1 MKALE
6 KVRDAGEFLK
16 TSGIDN
22 PLKDAEFIIAHCLGT
37 EPMILYRDDP
47 EIQENVMSLIETF
60 LRRRAKREPLHY
72 ILGYTEFHGL
82 KIRVGPG
89 VLIPRP
95 ETELLVEEAV
105 KILKS
110 KISNPPLL
118 PFAKAVEGGITG
130 TDSSL
135 SLLRILDLCTG
146 SGCIALALAKAFPD
160 AEIYGIDTSGAAIHY
175 AEENAKN
182 NGIQNVTFLKGSL
195 FEPLTKRLTSRISHL
210 AFDLIISNPPYIKK
224 GDIITLQPEV
234 QDWEPVEALNGG
246 EDGLEYYRGIMS
258 EANNYLKRDGLL
270 MSEIGIDQAEAVKEI
285 ARGAGF
291 ENISLKKD
299 YAGIDRLMTIWL

>member
-1 MKALE
+1 
-6 KVRDAGEFLK
+6 
-16 TSGIDN
+16 
-22 PLKDAEFIIAHCLGT
+22 
-37 EPMILYRDDP
+37 
-47 EIQENVMSLIETF
+47 
-60 LRRRAKREPLHY
+60 
-72 ILGYTEFHGL
+72 
-82 KIRVGPG
+82 
-89 VLIPRP
+89 
-95 ETELLVEEAV
+95 
-105 KILKS
+105 
-110 KISNPPLL
+110 
-118 PFAKAVEGGITG
+118 
-130 TDSSL
+130 
-135 SLLRILDLCTG
+135 LLRILDLCTG

-195 FEPLTKRLTSRISHL
+195 FEPLTKKLTSRISHL

-234 QDWEPVEALNGG
+234 RDWEPDDALNGG
-246 EDGLEYYRGIMS
+246 EDGLEYYREIMS
-258 EANNYLKRDGLL
+258 EAKNYLKRDGLL

-299 YAGIDRLMTIWL
+299 YAGIDRIMTILQ

>member
-6 KVRDAGEFLK
+6 KVRTAGEFFK
-16 TSGIDN
+16 HTGIDN
-22 PLKDAEFIIAHCLGT
+22 PIKDAELIIAHCLGINR
-37 EPMILYRDDP
+37 MILYKDNP
-47 EIQENVMSLIETF
+47 QIQEEAMSLIETYIQ
-60 LRRRAKREPLHY
+60 LRAKREPLQY

-82 KIRVGPG
+82 KICVGPG

-95 ETELLVEEAV
+95 ETELLVEEAI
-105 KILKS
+105 KILRS
-110 KISNPPLL
+110 KISNPPLP
-118 PFAKAVEGGITG
+118 PFTKRGGCTG

-146 SGCIALALAKAFPD
+146 SGCIALALAKEFPD
-160 AEIYGIDTSGAAIHY
+160 TEIYGTDTSETAIQY

-182 NGIQNVTFLKGSL
+182 NGIKNVTFLKGSL
-195 FEPLTKRLTSRISHL
+195 FEPLIKKPISRISRL

-224 GDIITLQPEV
+224 GDIITLQPEIG
-234 QDWEPVEALNGG
+234 DWEPVEALNGG
-246 EDGLEYYRGIMS
+246 ADGLDYYRGIMS
-258 EANNYLKRDGLL
+258 EAKNYLKMEGVL
-270 MSEIGIDQAEAVKEI
+270 MFEIGIDQAESVKEI

-299 YAGIDRLMTIWL
+299 YAGIDRIMTILQ

>member
-95 ETELLVEEAV
+95 ETELLVEEA
-105 KILKS
+105 IS
-110 KISNPPLL
+110 KITKLKTQNS
-118 PFAKAVEGGITG
+118 K
-130 TDSSL
+130 
-135 SLLRILDLCTG
+135 LRILDLCTG

-160 AEIYGIDTSGAAIHY
+160 AEIYGIDISGAAIHY

-182 NGIQNVTFLKGSL
+182 NGMKNVTFLKGSL
-195 FEPLTKRLTSRISHL
+195 FEPLTKKLTSRISHL

-234 QDWEPVEALNGG
+234 RDWEPDDALNGG
-246 EDGLEYYRGIMS
+246 EDGLEYYREIMS
-258 EANNYLKRDGLL
+258 EAINYLKRDGLL

-285 ARGAGF
+285 ARDAGF

-299 YAGIDRLMTIWL
+299 YAGIERIMTILQ

>member
-95 ETELLVEEAV
+95 ETELLVEEA
-105 KILKS
+105 IS
-110 KISNPPLL
+110 KITKLKTQNS
-118 PFAKAVEGGITG
+118 K
-130 TDSSL
+130 
-135 SLLRILDLCTG
+135 LRILDLCTG

-160 AEIYGIDTSGAAIHY
+160 AEIYGIDISGAAIHY

-195 FEPLTKRLTSRISHL
+195 FEPLTKKLTSRISHL
-210 AFDLIISNPPYIKK
+210 TFDLIISNPPYIKK

-234 QDWEPVEALNGG
+234 RDWEPEDALNGG
-246 EDGLEYYRGIMS
+246 EDGLEYYREIMS
-258 EANNYLKRDGLL
+258 EAKNYLKRDGLL
-270 MSEIGIDQAEAVKEI
+270 MSEIGIDQAVAVKEI

-299 YAGIDRLMTIWL
+299 YAGIDRIMTILQ

>member
-95 ETELLVEEAV
+95 ETELLVEEA
-105 KILKS
+105 IS
-110 KISNPPLL
+110 KITKLKTQNS
-118 PFAKAVEGGITG
+118 K
-130 TDSSL
+130 
-135 SLLRILDLCTG
+135 LRILDLCTG

-195 FEPLTKRLTSRISHL
+195 FEPLTKKLTSRISHL
-210 AFDLIISNPPYIKK
+210 TFDLTISNPPYIKK

-234 QDWEPVEALNGG
+234 RDWEPEDALNGG
-246 EDGLEYYRGIMS
+246 EDGLEYYREIMS
-258 EANNYLKRDGLL
+258 EAKNYLKRDGLL
-270 MSEIGIDQAEAVKEI
+270 MSEIGIDQAVAVKEI

-299 YAGIDRLMTIWL
+299 YAGIDRIMTILQ